1 MSVGK
6 CSSGI
11 LAPNGILK
19 LSNILNDS
27 KTASKLVSNGRH
39 EAFNAAALTNLDGG
53 VKSPG
58 NPISP

>member
-6 CSSGI
+6 FSFGMC
-11 LAPNGILK
+11 APNGILK

-27 KTASKLVSNGRH
+27 KTASRLVCKGRQ
-39 EAFNAAALTNLDGG
+39 EAVNAAALTNLEGG

-58 NPISP
+58 KPI